1 MREDVVCRLP
11 TVRSDPTSP
20 KRFPHNPTPPAG
32 GAAFQNNS
40 FSFIILS
47 LRADAITARA
57 RADVV
62 FDTQS
67 FFLGGPDVLACQSAR
82 PTSMIAR
89 PTRGVT
95 LPGPPVVHCYWCSSA
110 RPSSSSATCHSFP
123 GPSQPPNHPTAGS
136 TLSALS
142 PRDTELAGRP
152 DDGWS
157 WRPPAFIA
165 QWWSGPARSN
175 PCLSP
180 VLSLFTLTPP
190 RPVDLDLLS
199 FLPLI
204 SLYLDL
210 LLCSREVS
218 RHPRGIEWSSPSWV
232 PNMWHK
238 MHKMFCWQ
246 CLLSVFVFFVCVCMG
261 LLVWKL
267 ASVSVCIC
275 VCVRVSTST
284 CWVGNSHSSVFVF
297 ECCIW
302 LGPLIC
308 LCPCLCQCVSHQ
320 CVFVFSSE
328 FVCLHC
334 PAWLRP
340 LICQGRISDNRD

>member
-47 LRADAITARA
+47 LRADAITDRA

-82 PTSMIAR
+82 PSSMIAR

-95 LPGPPVVHCYWCSSA
+95 LPGPPVVHCHWCSSA

-157 WRPPAFIA
+157 
-165 QWWSGPARSN
+165 
-175 PCLSP
+175 
-180 VLSLFTLTPP
+180 
-190 RPVDLDLLS
+190 
-199 FLPLI
+199 
-204 SLYLDL
+204 
-210 LLCSREVS
+210 
-218 RHPRGIEWSSPSWV
+218 
-232 PNMWHK
+232 
-238 MHKMFCWQ
+238 
-246 CLLSVFVFFVCVCMG
+246 
-261 LLVWKL
+261 
-267 ASVSVCIC
+267 
-275 VCVRVSTST
+275 
-284 CWVGNSHSSVFVF
+284 
-297 ECCIW
+297 
-302 LGPLIC
+302 
-308 LCPCLCQCVSHQ
+308 
-320 CVFVFSSE
+320 
-328 FVCLHC
+328 
-334 PAWLRP
+334 
-340 LICQGRISDNRD
+340 